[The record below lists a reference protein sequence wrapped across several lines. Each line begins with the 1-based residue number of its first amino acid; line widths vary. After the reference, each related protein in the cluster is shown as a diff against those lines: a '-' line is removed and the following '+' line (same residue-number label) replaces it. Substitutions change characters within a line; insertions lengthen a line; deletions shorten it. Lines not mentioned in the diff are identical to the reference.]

1 MDNLRNLIQSKRT
14 SLQEELGGNKYA
26 KRSEIEAKRLKR
38 IREEEEEERRRKV
51 RHMALIAL
59 YMTFGFIVV
68 YAGDVGRVIEAEKA
82 TCGRRRPSSANL
94 RGCDTGSLS
103 MSPGN
108 PRIVNGRS
116 Y

>member
-51 RHMALIAL
+51 RHRAL
-59 YMTFGFIVV
+59 FGV
-68 YAGDVGRVIEAEKA
+68 YKRLLLITMYIGDVGRVVEA
-82 TCGRRRPSSANL
+82 
-94 RGCDTGSLS
+94 
-103 MSPGN
+103 
-108 PRIVNGRS
+108 
-116 Y
+116 